1 MYTEPSVLPRTS
13 SQSAFWLGLRLS
25 NYFSRSVPWL
35 SSKLP
40 SPTSSFHP
48 RPRPSQWPLSA
59 APSPAPFARAS
70 SIRPQWPPPRLVLH
84 CRLLVTVG
92 TTRLPDSSVPLIS
105 FFGSHCALG
114 PSHPPRLTFIFSTS
128 HLPRRIGS
136 SVHRLLLTFGAQ
148 SSRRLVKPMDRLYL
162 LPMAHGPLRHSIT
175 SSPPPE

>member
-70 SIRPQWPPPRLVLH
+70 SIRPQWPPPQAR
-84 CRLLVTVG
+84 T
-92 TTRLPDSSVPLIS
+92 PLS
-105 FFGSHCALG
+105 TSRHRWHN
-114 PSHPPRLTFIFSTS
+114 PPPRFLRPPHFFLWVSLCPWPFPS
-128 HLPRRIGS
+128 SSSNLYFLNLPSAPPDWIEC
-136 SVHRLLLTFGAQ
+136 
-148 SSRRLVKPMDRLYL
+148 
-162 LPMAHGPLRHSIT
+162 
-175 SSPPPE
+175 SPPSFDLRSSKFKETGEADGSAIPPPYGTWPPSP